1 MRYLRRSSPYG
12 RNLPLES
19 LMFNI
24 DLQTGSI
31 IDLKNTSLATVQLL
45 IPCAMTH
52 CIDKLTE
59 RANISL
65 ADFIRLACAEY
76 ILSFK
81 D

>member
-1 MRYLRRSSPYG
+1 MLLVLLFPILLYLRIST
-12 RNLPLES
+12 
-19 LMFNI
+19 MFNI

-31 IDLKNTSLATVQLL
+31 IDLINTPLATVQVL
-45 IPCAMTH
+45 IPCTMTR

-59 RANISL
+59 RVNISL

>member
-1 MRYLRRSSPYG
+1 M
-12 RNLPLES
+12 ES
-19 LMFNI
+19 FMFNI
-24 DLQTGSI
+24 DLQNGSI
-31 IDLKNTSLATVQLL
+31 IDSINTPLAAVQLL
-45 IPCAMTH
+45 IPCAMTR